1 MAAQAL
7 TKTTS
12 MRFTGEQWCGLKRA
26 AIRFRVTGRQ
36 NAQREINRLFMAYF
50 GLVDDPIAAAT
61 MQAMIADR
69 QGKIGEG
76 GAR

>member
-1 MAAQAL
+1 
-7 TKTTS
+7 
-12 MRFTGEQWCGLKRA
+12 MRFTDAQWCGLKRA
-26 AIRFRVTGRQ
+26 ATRFRVTGRQ

-69 QGKIGEG
+69 QVKIGEG